1 MSKEKILKS
10 LKDIEENKYI
20 WNLYF
25 FDMDRRNNNPYKV
38 YKHTLRKDKYLYDYV
53 IYLSKMIS
61 EFQLKEI
68 EEVEEYSGQNCK
80 TSCDKISISNPL
92 IKTSWEK
99 LVEAVSLSERKN
111 TKEKYKGYILEGHP
125 EEEGLETIIIVK
137 SANPIISMKGRKSK
151 IFLINK
157 DDELDDMTD
166 KLCKLQGSADFIVID
181 QTLYTFNYKFEKIL
195 GLESTFKKK
204 KIESIKRII
213 ETDAFANSN
222 YVEKVMQS
230 YKSEKIFLTINDTRI
245 NKLKTIEGR
254 KEIAKIISS
263 YLDEEHRI
271 VLNDDEN
278 VKNLVKYLCYKII
291 EEKETDDILEV
302 NNVVGKIK

>member
-38 YKHTLRKDKYLYDYV
+38 YKHTLRNDKYLYDYV

-278 VKNLVKYLCYKII
+278 VKNLIKYLCYKII